1 MCMINKFHGV
11 WALISIWVAG
21 ISGVFL
27 IGIYISRSTKYKK
40 IGTYLINLSISTIL
54 IQTAGGLLL
63 YSQQNDPGSFHLF
76 YGVVV
81 LFTLTFL
88 YVYRSEMSKNYYL
101 YWGLALLFLMGL
113 EIRAVMTLGRILD

>member
-1 MCMINKFHGV
+1 MINNFHVV
-11 WALISIWVAG
+11 WSIISIWTAG
-21 ISGVFL
+21 ISGVVL
-27 IGIYISRSTKYKK
+27 IAIYISRSAKYEK

-54 IQTAGGLLL
+54 IQTAGGLIL
-63 YSQQNDPGSFHLF
+63 YSQKIDPGSFHLF

-88 YVYRSEMSKNYYL
+88 YVYRSEMNKNYYL

-113 EIRAVMTLGRILD
+113 EIRAIMTLGRILD

>member
-1 MCMINKFHGV
+1 MCMINNFHGV

-21 ISGVFL
+21 ISGLFL

-63 YSQQNDPGSFHLF
+63 YSPQNDPGSFHLF

>member
-1 MCMINKFHGV
+1 MISNFHGV
-11 WALISIWVAG
+11 WAIISIWVTG
-21 ISGVFL
+21 ISGLVL
-27 IGIYISRSTKYKK
+27 IGIYISRSKKFEK
-40 IGTYLINLSISTIL
+40 IGNYLINLSISTIL
-54 IQTAGGLLL
+54 IQTAGGLIL
-63 YSQQNDPGSFHLF
+63 YSQKIDPGSFHLF

-88 YVYRSEMSKNYYL
+88 YVYRSEMSKNYHL

>member
-1 MCMINKFHGV
+1 MINNFHGV
-11 WALISIWVAG
+11 WAIISIWVAG
-21 ISGVFL
+21 ISGVVL
-27 IGIYISRSTKYKK
+27 ISIYILRTKKYEK
-40 IGTYLINLSISTIL
+40 IGTYMINLSISTIL
-54 IQTAGGLLL
+54 IQTAGGLIL
-63 YSQQNDPGSFHLF
+63 YSQSIDPGSFHLF

-88 YVYRSEMSKNYYL
+88 YVYRSEMNKNYYL

>member
-1 MCMINKFHGV
+1 MINNFHGV
-11 WALISIWVAG
+11 WAIVSIWTAG
-21 ISGVFL
+21 ISGVVL
-27 IGIYISRSTKYKK
+27 IAIYISRSAKYEK

-54 IQTAGGLLL
+54 IQTAGGLIL
-63 YSQQNDPGSFHLF
+63 YSQKIDPGSFHLF

-88 YVYRSEMSKNYYL
+88 YVYRSEMNKNYYL

-113 EIRAVMTLGRILD
+113 EIRAIMTLGRILD

>member
-1 MCMINKFHGV
+1 MISNFHGV
-11 WALISIWVAG
+11 WAIISIWVAG
-21 ISGVFL
+21 ISGLVL
-27 IGIYISRSTKYKK
+27 IGIYISRSKKFKK
-40 IGTYLINLSISTIL
+40 IGNYLINLSISTIL
-54 IQTAGGLLL
+54 IQTAGGLIL
-63 YSQQNDPGSFHLF
+63 YSQKIDPGSFHLF

-88 YVYRSEMSKNYYL
+88 YVYRSEMRKNYHL

>member
-1 MCMINKFHGV
+1 MINNFHGV
-11 WALISIWVAG
+11 WAIISIWTAG
-21 ISGVFL
+21 ISGVVL
-27 IGIYISRSTKYKK
+27 IAIYISRSAKYEK

-54 IQTAGGLLL
+54 IQTAGGLIL
-63 YSQQNDPGSFHLF
+63 YSQKIDPGSFHLF

-88 YVYRSEMSKNYYL
+88 YVYRSEMNKNYYL

>member
-1 MCMINKFHGV
+1 MISNFHGV
-11 WALISIWVAG
+11 WAIISIWVAG
-21 ISGVFL
+21 ISGLVL
-27 IGIYISRSTKYKK
+27 IGIYISRSKKVEK
-40 IGTYLINLSISTIL
+40 IGNYLINLSISTIL
-54 IQTAGGLLL
+54 IQTAGGLIL
-63 YSQQNDPGSFHLF
+63 YSQKIDPGSFHLF

-88 YVYRSEMSKNYYL
+88 YVYRSEMSKNYHL

>member
-1 MCMINKFHGV
+1 MINNFHGV
-11 WALISIWVAG
+11 WAIISIWTAG
-21 ISGVFL
+21 ISGVVL
-27 IGIYISRSTKYKK
+27 TAIYISRSAKYEK

-54 IQTAGGLLL
+54 IQTAGGLIL
-63 YSQQNDPGSFHLF
+63 YSQKIDPGSFHLF

-88 YVYRSEMSKNYYL
+88 YVYRSEMNKNYYL

-113 EIRAVMTLGRILD
+113 EIRAIMTLGRIRD